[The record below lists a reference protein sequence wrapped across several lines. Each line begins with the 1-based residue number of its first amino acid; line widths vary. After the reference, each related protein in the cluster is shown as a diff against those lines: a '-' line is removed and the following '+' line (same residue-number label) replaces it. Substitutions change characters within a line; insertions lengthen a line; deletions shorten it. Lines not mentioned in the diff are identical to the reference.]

1 MQACNQ
7 LDPIDILYR
16 WCKQKKGVI
25 PTHIPV
31 ELADSHAGNQ
41 PDSCSCGSDVD
52 NRAYEAVDS
61 HAYEAIDNCAYEALI
76 GKTSL

>member
-7 LDPIDILYR
+7 LDPIDILCR

-25 PTHIPV
+25 PTHIQV

-41 PDSCSCGSDVD
+41 PDSYSCGSDVD
-52 NRAYEAVDS
+52 NPTYEAMDNHV
-61 HAYEAIDNCAYEALI
+61 YEAIDIFYNPRPSA
-76 GKTSL
+76 

>member
-16 WCKQKKGVI
+16 WHKQKKGVI

-41 PDSCSCGSDVD
+41 PDSYSCGSDVD
-52 NRAYEAVDS
+52 NCA
-61 HAYEAIDNCAYEALI
+61 HEAIDNCAYEALI

>member
-7 LDPIDILYR
+7 LHPIDILCR

-25 PTHIPV
+25 PTHIQV

-41 PDSCSCGSDVD
+41 PDSYSCGSDVD
-52 NRAYEAVDS
+52 NHTYEAMDNHV
-61 HAYEAIDNCAYEALI
+61 YEAIDIFYNPRPSA
-76 GKTSL
+76 